1 MSRYS
6 KFVPDQVGFSRRGFL
21 RSMVLLGT
29 ASAMPWAVAF
39 ESPLQQPAMRSDLIA
54 KSALLGVAFTGSR
67 IVAVGQRG
75 HILFSDDQGGSWTQA
90 DVPVSTDLVA
100 VSFPTQEKGWVVGHG
115 GVVLHSV
122 DGGVSWQ
129 KQLDGFEAS
138 RIAVSYYEQ
147 QALSSPE
154 LQVFLERE
162 KMLVVEGETQ
172 PFLDLFFVDDQLGYV
187 VGTFN
192 RIFRTTDGGRSWQP
206 LMHLTDNPGELH
218 FYAVQGGGASIYLA
232 GEQGRVWHLDA
243 AREGFTH
250 VDTPYDGTLFGLLA
264 LSDDSLFA
272 YGMRGNMFFKP
283 RADAPWEKLTSPVE
297 AGITGALS
305 LPDGGLLIVDQAGGI
320 ARSDGADSNFT
331 ALAVADPM
339 PYYSVALLPDDK
351 VVVVGA
357 AGVRVETV

>member
-6 KFVPDQVGFSRRGFL
+6 KFVPDQARYSRRGFL
-21 RSMVLLGT
+21 RSMALLGA
-29 ASAMPWAVAF
+29 ASAMPWASAF
-39 ESPLQQPAMRSDLIA
+39 ESPLQQSAMRSDLIA
-54 KSALLGVAFTGSR
+54 RSILLGVAFTGSR
-67 IVAVGQRG
+67 IVAVGLRG
-75 HILFSDDQGGSWTQA
+75 NILFSDDQGGTWTQA

-100 VSFPTQEKGWVVGHG
+100 VSFPSQHKGWVVGHG
-115 GVVLHSV
+115 GVVLHST
-122 DGGVSWQ
+122 DGGASWQ

-138 RIAVSYYEQ
+138 RLAVAYYEQ
-147 QALSSPE
+147 QAASSPD

-192 RIFRTTDGGRSWQP
+192 RIFRTTDGGRTWQP

-218 FYAVQGGGASIYLA
+218 FYAVKGAGKSLYLA
-232 GEQGRVWHLDA
+232 GEQGKVWSLDA
-243 AREGFTH
+243 ARDCFTPL
-250 VDTPYDGTLFGLLA
+250 DTPYDGTLFGLLA
-264 LSDDSLFA
+264 LPDDALFV

-283 RADAPWEKLTSPVE
+283 GADAAWEKLKSPAA

-305 LPDGGLLIVDQAGGI
+305 LPGGGLLIVDQAGGI
-320 ARSDGADSNFT
+320 ARSDGADRDFT
-331 ALAVADPM
+331 ALTVADPM
-339 PYYSVALLPDDK
+339 PYFSVALLPDDK